1 MNLIDIN
8 LLFLLMLGFYVA
20 GSLFSFV
27 FIKSSKLGNM
37 LSNILYCIA
46 SITGILTAIFY
57 LLSDEVHL
65 QLIHI
70 NSNIPFLSFKLEM
83 SKLSAYF
90 ILILS
95 ILTLCVSIYSIS
107 FLSQFYGKRNTA
119 SFNFLF
125 GIFIVSLVS
134 VFSSGNMLIFL
145 LAWEVMAL
153 TSYFLVIFES
163 ENPETQKSGTLYLIM
178 THIATAFLTIAFITI
193 YSYTG
198 SFDIVNAA
206 TVIPPFSKNMIF
218 ICLLIGF
225 GTKAGIIP
233 LHIWLPYA
241 YPAAPSNVSALM
253 SGIMS
258 KTSVFGLIQFVYVV
272 LGGGFEWWGI
282 TLLIVGSI
290 SAVLGIA
297 YALMEI
303 DIKRLLAYSSIE
315 NTGIILI
322 GLGLS
327 IYGYAKGNTILSSL
341 AILAALLHLFNHSL
355 FKGALF
361 LGSGSIY
368 YSTHTKN
375 MEKLGGLL
383 KRMPY
388 TGLLFLIG
396 CLSISSM
403 PFFNGFISEWFTL
416 QSLFHSIGIS
426 GNGIKLIAILATA
439 VLAMAGAFAAA
450 CFVKAFGI
458 SFLGVPRSTEAQ
470 NSIEVPFNM
479 LLGTGLLTFMCVLF
493 GLFPQ
498 IVLVLLDKVSN
509 SIVKASIVPQLKG
522 FSSFVYY
529 PKGLETNKISPMF
542 ILAAGIILAA
552 VVFLAVKFISRATK
566 ERKYSTWDCGFKEL
580 NSRMQYTA
588 TGFSKPLRIVFRVIF
603 RPSRELQTEDGT
615 SPYYPKAMRY
625 VVRTQSVFEKYL
637 YMPVTRLFTSTS
649 GRIRHAVQTGSVHAY
664 LIYIFITIVG
674 LLIYYRFSNS

>member
-1 MNLIDIN
+1 
-8 LLFLLMLGFYVA
+8 MLGFLIV
-20 GSLFSFV
+20 GSVSSLIFLNN
-27 FIKSSKLGNM
+27 SKLGNV
-37 LSNILYCIA
+37 LSNILYGIA
-46 SITGILTAIFY
+46 SITGILTSVFHLI
-57 LLSDEVHL
+57 SDKDRIHL
-65 QLIHI
+65 FHFT
-70 NSNIPFLSFKLEM
+70 SNIPFLSFKLEI

-90 ILILS
+90 ILTLS
-95 ILTLCVSIYSIS
+95 ILTLCVSVYSIS
-107 FLSQFYGKRNTA
+107 YLSQYYGKRNT
-119 SFNFLF
+119 SLFNFLF
-125 GIFIVSLVS
+125 GLFILSLVS
-134 VFSSGNMLIFL
+134 VFSSANMLIFL

-322 GLGLS
+322 GLGLT

-341 AILAALLHLFNHSL
+341 ALLAALLHLFNHSL

-416 QSLFHSIGIS
+416 QALFQSIGIS
-426 GNGIKLIAILATA
+426 GNAIKLIAILAAA

-479 LLGTGLLTFMCVLF
+479 LLGTGLLTFMCILF

-529 PKGLETNKISPMF
+529 PKGLESNKISPML
-542 ILAAGIILAA
+542 ILTAGIIIA
-552 VVFLAVKFISRATK
+552 VMVFLVVKFISRSTK

-580 NSRMQYTA
+580 NPRMQYTA
-588 TGFSKPLRIVFRVIF
+588 TGFSKPLRIVFRAIY
-603 RPSRELQTEDGT
+603 RPSRELQPEGGT
-615 SPYYPKAMRY
+615 SPYYPKTMRY

-637 YMPVTRLFTSTS
+637 YTPLTRLFTAST
-649 GRIRHAVQTGSVHAY
+649 GKIRHAVQTGSVHAY
-664 LIYIFITIVG
+664 LLYIFITIVG